1 MKSGLHGMA
10 ERARELSRSLIVRLI
25 ALALFLIFMAL
36 FLRIAVMFPFLKN
49 RMGELSA
56 SRQWTIAEYAAND
69 VDDRIRTR
77 KELIASLARQLPPKL
92 LQDPAGLETWLRER
106 HEIYPK
112 FSRGLVVL
120 PVSGQGVLAEFPAV
134 FGRAGLD
141 FSSSDWFEQAL
152 RLKQPVI
159 GKPFRGR
166 TDNIPLIVMSAPVLD
181 ETGRVRAVLSGATEI
196 AAPDFL
202 GQIATRKIGQTGG
215 FLLISPKDNLFVSAD
230 RPEMILKPL
239 PKPGVNLLHD
249 KAMAGYRG
257 TGITVNAF
265 GVEELSAMASVPVT
279 DWFLVARVPTREAF
293 EAVDTTLTF
302 AFRAAALSAGTISLF
317 LLWFL
322 PRMFKPLTNT
332 SRLIHRMAE
341 GEIDLQPVPVVRKD
355 EVGEL
360 ALGFNYLL
368 SRLDE
373 MTEQKLAE
381 QQLRLAERE
390 RMENSLRQWMADT
403 SHELRTPIAVM
414 RAQVEAI
421 QDGIHEA
428 DDRTLSVLHREVMGL
443 TQLVDDLYTLARSD
457 VGQLD
462 CQHLPLDPLDSLDE
476 TVSAFKS
483 RFAESGLMIEWDKDH
498 ALAAPTVLGDPVRLK
513 QVFANLVENT
523 LRYTDSGGR
532 LRIQAARVGG
542 RFVVYFDDT
551 APGVPDE
558 ALPRLFERFYR
569 VDASRSRDHGGSGIG
584 LCVSKSL
591 IAAMGGEIEA
601 AHSELGGL
609 RIMVSLPCGQGEE
622 E

>member
-1 MKSGLHGMA
+1 MKRALEGLA
-10 ERARELSRSLIVRLI
+10 KRVRELSRSLIVRLI
-25 ALALFLIFMAL
+25 ALALFLIFIAL
-36 FLRIAVMFPFLKN
+36 FLRIAVMFPFLKEKL
-49 RMGELSA
+49 GELSA

-77 KELIASLARQLPPKL
+77 KELVASLARQLPPVL
-92 LQDPAGLETWLRER
+92 LQDPAGLEKWLRER

-112 FSRGLVVL
+112 FSRGLVVV
-120 PVSGQGVLAEFPAV
+120 PTGGQGVLAEYPSV
-134 FGRAGLD
+134 SRRAELD
-141 FSSSDWFEQAL
+141 FSSRDWFEEAL
-152 RLKQPVI
+152 RLKQAVI

-166 TDNIPLIVMSAPVLD
+166 TDNVPLIVMAAPVLD
-181 ETGRVRAVLSGATEI
+181 ENGRTLAVLAGVTEI

-230 RPEMILKPL
+230 RQEMILKPL

-257 TGITVNAF
+257 AGITLNAF
-265 GVEELSAMASVPVT
+265 GVEELSAMASVPTT

-293 EAVDTTLTF
+293 EAVETTLTF

-322 PRMFKPLTNT
+322 PRMFRPLTDA

-341 GEIDLQPVPVVRKD
+341 GEIDLQPVPVVRRD
-355 EVGEL
+355 EVGDL

-381 QQLRLAERE
+381 QQLRFAERE
-390 RMENSLRQWMADT
+390 RLENSLRQWMADT
-403 SHELRTPIAVM
+403 SHELRTPISVM
-414 RAQVEAI
+414 RAQIEAI

-428 DDRTLSVLHREVMGL
+428 DAKTLSVLHREVMGL
-443 TQLVDDLYTLARSD
+443 TQLVNDLYTLARSD

-462 CQHLPLDPLDSLDE
+462 CQNIPLDPLDSLDE

-483 RFAESGLMIEWDKDH
+483 RFAESGLAIEWVKDPS
-498 ALAAPTVLGDPVRLK
+498 AASLIVLGDPVRLK
-513 QVFANLVENT
+513 QIFANLLENA
-523 LRYTDSGGR
+523 LRYTDPGGR
-532 LRIQAARVGG
+532 LRIQATRVGN
-542 RFVVYFDDT
+542 RFVAYFDDT

-558 ALPRLFERFYR
+558 SLSRLFERFYR

-584 LCVSKSL
+584 LCVSRSL
-591 IAAMGGEIEA
+591 IEAIGGEIKA

-609 RIMVSLPCGQGEE
+609 RITVTLPCRGGGEE
-622 E
+622 